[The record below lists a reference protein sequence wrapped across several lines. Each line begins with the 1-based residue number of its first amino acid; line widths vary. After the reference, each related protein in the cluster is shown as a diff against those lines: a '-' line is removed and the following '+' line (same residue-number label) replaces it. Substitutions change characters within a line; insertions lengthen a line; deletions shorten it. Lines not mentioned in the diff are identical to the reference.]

1 MTYQGPAWKDRV
13 SGYETATFPV
23 MPDVKGEVYVRYG
36 ADVYDVF
43 LIDRQGRI
51 ASRFVGV
58 YDDMQFP
65 QILNKLRDLHA
76 E

>member
-1 MTYQGPAWKDRV
+1 
-13 SGYETATFPV
+13 